1 MEIKERLANIQYKR
15 LYIES
20 LKATLKHDRELIKL
34 FPQNLAELE
43 TEDLKQ
49 IEQAEAE
56 LQADIDLINS
66 LDDELQ
72 RNILTE
78 RYVNNLK
85 WDDIA
90 DKLFYPRQTLF
101 RHHNKALDNLT
112 RLTNSE
118 HSNSH

>member
-1 MEIKERLANIQYKR
+1 MEIKDRLKSMYYKR

-20 LKATLKHDRELIKL
+20 LKASLERDRELIKL
-34 FPQNLAELE
+34 FPKYLAELE
-43 TEDLKQ
+43 KDDMER
-49 IEQAEAE
+49 IAQAEAD

-101 RHHNKALDNLT
+101 RHHNKALEQLT
-112 RLTNSE
+112 RHNQF
-118 HSNSH
+118 

>member
-20 LKATLKHDRELIKL
+20 LKATLEHDRELIKL
-34 FPQNLAELE
+34 FPKYLAELE
-43 TEDLKQ
+43 KEDLKQ
-49 IEQAEAE
+49 IEQAEAD
-56 LQADIDLINS
+56 LQADIDLINN

-90 DKLFYPRQTLF
+90 DKLYFSRQVLLK
-101 RHHNKALDNLT
+101 HHNKALEHLT
-112 RLTNSE
+112 RHNQF
-118 HSNSH
+118 

>member
-20 LKATLKHDRELIKL
+20 LKATLEHDRELVKL
-34 FPQNLAELE
+34 SPERLAGIE
-43 TEDLKQ
+43 TEDFKQ
-49 IEQAEAE
+49 IEQAEAD

-90 DKLFYPRQTLF
+90 DKLFYPRQILF

-112 RLTNSE
+112 RHNQF
-118 HSNSH
+118 

>member
-1 MEIKERLANIQYKR
+1 MEIKDRLKSMYYKR

-20 LKATLKHDRELIKL
+20 LKATLEHDRELIKL
-34 FPQNLAELE
+34 FPKYLAELE
-43 TEDLKQ
+43 KDD
-49 IEQAEAE
+49 IERIAQEESE
-56 LQADIDLINS
+56 LQADLDLINS

-101 RHHNKALDNLT
+101 RHHNKALEQLT
-112 RLTNSE
+112 RHNQF
-118 HSNSH
+118 

>member
-1 MEIKERLANIQYKR
+1 MEIKDRLKSMYYKR

-20 LKATLKHDRELIKL
+20 LKAILEHDRELIKL
-34 FPQNLAELE
+34 FPKYLAELE
-43 TEDLKQ
+43 KDD
-49 IEQAEAE
+49 IERIAQEESE
-56 LQADIDLINS
+56 LQADLDLINS

-112 RLTNSE
+112 RHNQF
-118 HSNSH
+118 